1 MDKEASGNSWKKPSS
16 HRGPPAGPV
25 PFVCGTR
32 GASFT
37 SIVDQGKSFW
47 NLGMN
52 QIVSVSSEESCDSSQ
67 PPLGVSLKMS
77 LLSVKVTKVPAASHN
92 ICKLRDESF
101 L

>member
-1 MDKEASGNSWKKPSS
+1 
-16 HRGPPAGPV
+16 
-25 PFVCGTR
+25 
-32 GASFT
+32 
-37 SIVDQGKSFW
+37 
-47 NLGMN
+47 MN